1 MLKSSSPMTELDR
14 LIRTR
19 VDAFVREI
27 ADLVR
32 RAALEA
38 VSDALGPPPKPV
50 RDKPMSKTLA
60 RGNKRSSSELDSL
73 ASRIVRHVADQPG
86 SGAREIAKAL
96 GVATKDL
103 VLPTKK
109 LVASGELTTK
119 GQKRATKYFRPKK

>member
-1 MLKSSSPMTELDR
+1 MTELDR
-14 LIRTR
+14 LIRAR

-27 ADLVR
+27 TELVR

-38 VSDALGPPPKPV
+38 VSNALGSPAKPA
-50 RDKPMSKTLA
+50 RDKPASKTRGL
-60 RGNKRSSSELDSL
+60 GNKRSSTELDSL
-73 ASRIVRHVADQPG
+73 ASRIVRHVSDQPG

-96 GVATKDL
+96 GVTTKDL